1 MPVAGPGGDIEAQ
14 SPPPAR
20 VREVATALPSRGA
33 RTTVPPTCS
42 VVFFLLRLL
51 LYQFVAHGQGGLS
64 ASVHRSFGSLGRS
77 ARHGLD
83 ASVLAAL
90 LVTAYRRKP
99 EQAGGGGPASA
110 STRRSG
116 EQTRARRG
124 QCGRR

>member
-1 MPVAGPGGDIEAQ
+1 M
-14 SPPPAR
+14 
-20 VREVATALPSRGA
+20 
-33 RTTVPPTCS
+33 PPTCS

-64 ASVHRSFGSLGRS
+64 AGVHRSFGSLGRS

-83 ASVLAAL
+83 ASALAAL
-90 LVTAYRRKP
+90 AALPVTAYRRKP
-99 EQAGGGGPASA
+99 EQADSGGPASA

-124 QCGRR
+124 QRGRR